1 MPSGSILPN
10 IPALPPSTPVLSPP
24 INIPDRSSGE
34 KALHCSGLVP
44 FSTVDFPG
52 FLAAVLFLQGCPWK
66 CRYCHNPHLRLFQQR
81 RQTQGWTWEKVRNF
95 LKERSRFL
103 EGVVFSGGEP
113 TAQPE
118 LPQAMT
124 DARSLGYRIGL
135 HTAGA
140 YPARLIPLL
149 PLLDWVGLDIKAPLD
164 SRYDRITGV
173 RDSATPVLESLRIIL
188 SAGISYQLR
197 TTVHPPTPAPWPW
210 YNSQTPKTS

>member
-1 MPSGSILPN
+1 
-10 IPALPPSTPVLSPP
+10 
-24 INIPDRSSGE
+24 
-34 KALHCSGLVP
+34 
-44 FSTVDFPG
+44 
-52 FLAAVLFLQGCPWK
+52 
-66 CRYCHNPHLRLFQQR
+66 
-81 RQTQGWTWEKVRNF
+81 
-95 LKERSRFL
+95 
-103 EGVVFSGGEP
+103 
-113 TAQPE
+113 
-118 LPQAMT
+118 MT

-197 TTVHPPTPAPWPW
+197 TTVHPRLHPPHDLEDLHRQLGSLGAESTVIQQFRIQGCSDGELIA
-210 YNSQTPKTS
+210 SSA